1 MWIIHNIS
9 SMNTSRYSYEI
20 DTVWEKSVFKLI
32 SSTGACVG
40 KIIHMQETWKMGN
53 IYRIPLLWT
62 ANGWDDL
69 DNVWLGWKKWIDG
82 IWLDG
87 IEKASEKIPWLL
99 YIMFTLFIKYIR
111 SIDRD
116 TFSISVENPLLT
128 LESKYRQLHRELAKS
143 WEIGSGFVNAN
154 TVVFRCD

>member
-1 MWIIHNIS
+1 VWIIHNVS

-20 DTVWEKSVFKLI
+20 NTIWEKSVFKLI

-53 IYRIPLLWT
+53 IYKIPLLWT

-69 DNVWLGWKKWIDG
+69 DSVG
-82 IWLDG
+82 LDG
-87 IEKASEKIPWLL
+87 IEKTSEKIPWLL

-143 WEIGSGFVNAN
+143 WEIDSGFVNAN

>member
-1 MWIIHNIS
+1 
-9 SMNTSRYSYEI
+9 MNTSRYSYEI
-20 DTVWEKSVFKLI
+20 DTEITIIWEKSVFKLI

-53 IYRIPLLWT
+53 IYKIPLLWT

-69 DNVWLGWKKWIDG
+69 DSVG
-82 IWLDG
+82 LDG
-87 IEKASEKIPWLL
+87 IEKTSEKIPWLL

-143 WEIGSGFVNAN
+143 WEIDSGFVNAN

>member
-1 MWIIHNIS
+1 
-9 SMNTSRYSYEI
+9 MNTSRYSYEI
-20 DTVWEKSVFKLI
+20 NTIWEKSVFKLI

-53 IYRIPLLWT
+53 IYKIPLLWT

-69 DNVWLGWKKWIDG
+69 DSVG
-82 IWLDG
+82 LDG
-87 IEKASEKIPWLL
+87 IEKTSEKIPWLL

-128 LESKYRQLHRELAKS
+128 LESKYRHLHRELAKS
-143 WEIGSGFVNAN
+143 WEIDSGFVNAN

>member
-1 MWIIHNIS
+1 
-9 SMNTSRYSYEI
+9 MNTSRYSYEI
-20 DTVWEKSVFKLI
+20 NTIWEKSVFKLI

-53 IYRIPLLWT
+53 IYKIPLLWT

-69 DNVWLGWKKWIDG
+69 DSVG
-82 IWLDG
+82 LDG
-87 IEKASEKIPWLL
+87 IEKTSEKIPWLL

-143 WEIGSGFVNAN
+143 WEIDSGFVNAN

>member
-1 MWIIHNIS
+1 
-9 SMNTSRYSYEI
+9 MNTSRYSYEI
-20 DTVWEKSVFKLI
+20 NTIWEKSVFKLI

-53 IYRIPLLWT
+53 IYKIPLLWT
-62 ANGWDDL
+62 ANGWNDL
-69 DNVWLGWKKWIDG
+69 DSVG
-82 IWLDG
+82 LDG
-87 IEKASEKIPWLL
+87 IEKTSEKIPWLL

-143 WEIGSGFVNAN
+143 WEIDSGFVNAN

>member
-1 MWIIHNIS
+1 
-9 SMNTSRYSYEI
+9 MNTSRYSYEI
-20 DTVWEKSVFKLI
+20 NTIWEKSVFKII

-40 KIIHMQETWKMGN
+40 KIIHIQETWKMGN
-53 IYRIPLLWT
+53 IYKIPLLWT

-69 DNVWLGWKKWIDG
+69 DSVG
-82 IWLDG
+82 LDG
-87 IEKASEKIPWLL
+87 IEKTSEKIPWLL

-143 WEIGSGFVNAN
+143 WEIDSGFVNAN

>member
-1 MWIIHNIS
+1 MWITHNVS

-20 DTVWEKSVFKLI
+20 NTIWEKSVFKII

-40 KIIHMQETWKMGN
+40 KIIHIQETWKMGN
-53 IYRIPLLWT
+53 IYKIPLLWT

-69 DNVWLGWKKWIDG
+69 DSVG
-82 IWLDG
+82 LDG
-87 IEKASEKIPWLL
+87 IEKTSEKIPWLL

-143 WEIGSGFVNAN
+143 WEIDSGFVNAN

>member
-1 MWIIHNIS
+1 MWIIHNVS

-20 DTVWEKSVFKLI
+20 DTEITIIWEKSVFKLI

-53 IYRIPLLWT
+53 IYKIPLLWT

-69 DNVWLGWKKWIDG
+69 DSVG
-82 IWLDG
+82 LDG
-87 IEKASEKIPWLL
+87 IEKTSEKIPWLL

-143 WEIGSGFVNAN
+143 WEIDSGFVNAN

>member
-1 MWIIHNIS
+1 
-9 SMNTSRYSYEI
+9 MNTSRYSYEI
-20 DTVWEKSVFKLI
+20 NTIWEKSVFKLI

-53 IYRIPLLWT
+53 IYKIPLLWT

-69 DNVWLGWKKWIDG
+69 DSVG
-82 IWLDG
+82 LDG
-87 IEKASEKIPWLL
+87 IEKTSEKIPWLL

>member
-1 MWIIHNIS
+1 
-9 SMNTSRYSYEI
+9 MNTSRYSYEI
-20 DTVWEKSVFKLI
+20 NTIWEKSVFKLI

-40 KIIHMQETWKMGN
+40 KIIHIPETWKMGN
-53 IYRIPLLWT
+53 IYKIPLLWT

-69 DNVWLGWKKWIDG
+69 DSVG
-82 IWLDG
+82 LDG
-87 IEKASEKIPWLL
+87 IEKTSEKIPWLL

-143 WEIGSGFVNAN
+143 WEIDSGFVNAN

>member
-1 MWIIHNIS
+1 
-9 SMNTSRYSYEI
+9 MNTSRYSYQV
-20 DTVWEKSVFKLI
+20 DNLWEKSVFKLI
-32 SSTGACVG
+32 SSTGSCVG
-40 KIIHMQETWKMGN
+40 KIIHTQEVWRMGN
-53 IYRIPLLWT
+53 IYKIPLLWT
-62 ANGWDDL
+62 ANGWKWLDD
-69 DNVWLGWKKWIDG
+69 

-87 IEKASEKIPWLL
+87 IEKNSERIPWLL

-116 TFSISVENPLLT
+116 TFSISVENPLRT

-143 WEIGSGFVNAN
+143 WEIDSGFVNAN